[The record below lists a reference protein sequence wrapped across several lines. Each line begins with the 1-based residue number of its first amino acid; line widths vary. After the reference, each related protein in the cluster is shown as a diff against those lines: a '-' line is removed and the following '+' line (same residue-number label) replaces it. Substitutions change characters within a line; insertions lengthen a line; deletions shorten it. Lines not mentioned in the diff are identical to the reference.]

1 MLSNIVKE
9 FREFALKGNMIE
21 LAVAFILGLA
31 FNAVV
36 QALANGVVLNLVAAL
51 FGQPSFD
58 SIAWV
63 VNDTDILIGAL
74 LAALVNFLVVAL
86 VLFMIVK
93 TINRLRRPAETPPE
107 PPNTR
112 ECPHCLTAIPV
123 QATRCSACTS
133 EVEPLRGVE
142 PRV

>member
-9 FREFALKGNMIE
+9 FKEFALKGNMID

-63 VNDTDILIGAL
+63 INDTDILIGAL
-74 LAALVNFLVVAL
+74 LTALVNFLIVAL

-93 TINRLRRPAETPPE
+93 ANNRLRRPAETPPE
-107 PPNTR
+107 PP
-112 ECPHCLTAIPV
+112 
-123 QATRCSACTS
+123 
-133 EVEPLRGVE
+133 
-142 PRV
+142 